1 MEEFAKLIIPNLL
14 EFVVSLILAVVS
26 CFLFPW
32 IRRVAAPFIRE
43 TVVPWLK
50 EKRLYCIVQHFVEA
64 AEKLAE
70 NNKIDKKEY
79 VISMLKEKNVEITPE
94 IEAYIESAVKDLDL
108 SISGVVGEL
117 NKAFRDDG
125 EEEKSQQKPE
135 KH

>member
-26 CFLFPW
+26 CFLLPW

-50 EKRLYCIVQHFVEA
+50 EKRLYGTVQHFVEA

-79 VISMLKEKNVEITPE
+79 VLNMLKDKGIEITPE
-94 IEAYIESAVKDLDL
+94 IEAYIESAVKKLDL
-108 SISGVVGEL
+108 TVNDVVGEITGAI
-117 NKAFRDDG
+117 K
-125 EEEKSQQKPE
+125 ESEKEQ
-135 KH
+135 

>member
-26 CFLFPW
+26 CFLLPW

-50 EKRLYCIVQHFVEA
+50 EKRLYGIVQHFVEA

-70 NNKIDKKEY
+70 NNRIDKKEY
-79 VISMLKEKNVEITPE
+79 VLNMLKDKGIEITPE
-94 IEAYIESAVKDLDL
+94 IEAYIESAVKKLDL
-108 SISGVVGEL
+108 TVNDVVGEITGAI
-117 NKAFRDDG
+117 KDT
-125 EEEKSQQKPE
+125 EKEQ
-135 KH
+135 

>member
-26 CFLFPW
+26 CFLLPW

-50 EKRLYCIVQHFVEA
+50 EKRLYGIVQHFVEA

-79 VISMLKEKNVEITPE
+79 VLNMLKDKGIEITPE
-94 IEAYIESAVKDLDL
+94 IEAYIESAVKKLDL
-108 SISGVVGEL
+108 TVNDVVGEITGAI
-117 NKAFRDDG
+117 KDT
-125 EEEKSQQKPE
+125 EKEQ
-135 KH
+135 